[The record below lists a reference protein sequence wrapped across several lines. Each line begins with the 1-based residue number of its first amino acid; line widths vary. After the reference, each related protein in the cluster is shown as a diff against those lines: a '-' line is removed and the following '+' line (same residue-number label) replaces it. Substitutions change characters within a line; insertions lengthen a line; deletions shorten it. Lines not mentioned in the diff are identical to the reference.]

1 MTYEQDEYQ
10 DQCYHISEYHPKGTP
25 FGHGKEIGWVEPKD
39 FMDTIKRLLRESDT
53 KYICSCPVDADGFG
67 DTVVWSRGDRV
78 HLVEE
83 YYSDYQWSVALD
95 ALTFKGFDSPR
106 YSSKK

>member
-1 MTYEQDEYQ
+1 MTYDQDEYQ
-10 DQCYHISEYHPKGTP
+10 DLCYHISVYEPKRSA

-39 FMDTIKRLLRESDT
+39 FMDTIRRLLKESDT
-53 KYICSCPVDADGFG
+53 KYICSCPIWADEFG

-83 YYSDYQWSVALD
+83 YYSEYQWSVPFD
-95 ALTFKGFDSPR
+95 EFIHSSFDSPR
-106 YSSKK
+106 YTDK